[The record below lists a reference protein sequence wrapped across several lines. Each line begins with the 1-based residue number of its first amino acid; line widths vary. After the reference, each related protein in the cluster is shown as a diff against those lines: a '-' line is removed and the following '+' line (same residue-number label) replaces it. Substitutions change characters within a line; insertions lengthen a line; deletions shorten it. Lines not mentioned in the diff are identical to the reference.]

1 MPLISVTMPAYN
13 TRESYLRAAIESIL
27 RQSFAELRVY
37 HRERQPGK
45 SVRVRGGG
53 FVS

>member
-27 RQSFAELRVY
+27 RQSFADYEFIIVND
-37 HRERQPGK
+37 
-45 SVRVRGGG
+45 SVRVIFAPR
-53 FVS
+53 

>member
-27 RQSFAELRVY
+27 RRAYCARVL
-37 HRERQPGK
+37 PIT
-45 SVRVRGGG
+45 SL
-53 FVS
+53 SS